1 MIDDAVVIMVM
12 PPQNKII
19 SLSSNANRVL
29 VVTFFL
35 NGRINVIGNGR
46 EVRRSLRL
54 SLRKCRGA
62 CPRSRLPIGASEGFA
77 WLQFAAFKVGKLC
90 QR

>member
-1 MIDDAVVIMVM
+1 MIDDAVVITVM
-12 PPQNKII
+12 PSQNKII
-19 SLSSNANRVL
+19 SLSSNENLVL

-35 NGRINVIGNGR
+35 NARINVIGNGHG
-46 EVRRSLRL
+46 VRRSLRL

-62 CPRSRLPIGASEGFA
+62 CSRSRLPIGANEGFA
-77 WLQFAAFKVGKLC
+77 WLRTAGFKGGKLC